1 MENEKFGWIKASDR
15 PEAGTRIIL
24 AIPSLDGT
32 YWIYEFGGYFL
43 KGDVYHSTDKEIQV
57 KNDGYYIF
65 SRKYKELLRVT
76 EVKYYSYIA
85 KPSDIRNELIIV
97 DQ

>member
-1 MENEKFGWIKASDR
+1 MLSKKLSLEYKTKKR
-15 PEAGTRIIL
+15 P
-24 AIPSLDGT
+24 
-32 YWIYEFGGYFL
+32 
-43 KGDVYHSTDKEIQV
+43 HSTDKEIQV

-76 EVKYYSYIA
+76 AVKYYSYIA

>member
-1 MENEKFGWIKASDR
+1 MLSKK
-15 PEAGTRIIL
+15 L
-24 AIPSLDGT
+24 SLEYKT
-32 YWIYEFGGYFL
+32 
-43 KGDVYHSTDKEIQV
+43 KKRSRSTDKEIQV

>member
-1 MENEKFGWIKASDR
+1 MLSKKLSLEYKTKKR
-15 PEAGTRIIL
+15 PRQ
-24 AIPSLDGT
+24 
-32 YWIYEFGGYFL
+32 
-43 KGDVYHSTDKEIQV
+43 TDKEIQV